1 MCIYNILLG
10 IQVVQDRACQSWR
23 NCLWRQLCMKCAW
36 DRHLNNIHSHDCPKT
51 EIAECGLRNSSPR
64 SRLRS
69 RSSNPAEGPVF
80 VIGEKE
86 TDCTHV
92 LSCEV
97 QEKLA
102 ICAGSERCILNVA
115 RNHSQNVAREMPRLA
130 TLKSSEQGPMSTV
143 SQLLGRTTK
152 SMRLQIRALSLAL
165 LTLKGF
171 LALWSLV

>member
-1 MCIYNILLG
+1 MALCFNMCTHNILLG
-10 IQVVQDRACQSWR
+10 FQVVQDRACQSWR
-23 NCLWRQLCMKCAW
+23 NCLWRELCMKRA
-36 DRHLNNIHSHDCPKT
+36 RNRNLNDIHPHDCPKAQIP
-51 EIAECGLRNSSPR
+51 ERGLSGSSPG

-115 RNHSQNVAREMPRLA
+115 RNHSQNVARERVA
-130 TLKSSEQGPMSTV
+130 CI
-143 SQLLGRTTK
+143 RT
-152 SMRLQIRALSLAL
+152 RCRRE
-165 LTLKGF
+165 
-171 LALWSLV
+171 